1 MAANNEPTTPVSSG
15 KKRARQLRIIG
26 FVILLLGVVG
36 GGVTYRMTPSPV
48 DLSDDVAT
56 ANTSKK
62 VQRDIELQVGK
73 MGLFTSELM
82 DDLEDPATRAE
93 IIIGMAI
100 LVAAGCFYFAR
111 LFDYDDEEIVKTD
124 SPPG

>member
-1 MAANNEPTTPVSSG
+1 MEASNEPTTTVSSG
-15 KKRARQLRIIG
+15 KKRARQLRAIA

-36 GGVTYRMTPSPV
+36 GGVTYWMAPSPV

-73 MGLFTSELM
+73 MGLFTSDLI
-82 DDLEDPATRAE
+82 DDLQDPATRAE

-111 LFDYDDEEIVKTD
+111 LLEYDDDEIVKTD